1 MILLHRSQ
9 NSISAFINF
18 SSMNWQ
24 NLYQKQLD
32 ENQELK
38 KQLDIAES
46 ILREYL
52 PIVENKNE
60 EIS

>member
-1 MILLHRSQ
+1 MRRSH
-9 NSISAFINF
+9 NPFWVLF
-18 SSMNWQ
+18 KLSSMDWQ

-32 ENQELK
+32 ENQDLK

-52 PIVENKNE
+52 PIVENNDE
-60 EIS
+60 QN

>member
-1 MILLHRSQ
+1 
-9 NSISAFINF
+9 
-18 SSMNWQ
+18 MNWQ

-52 PIVENKNE
+52 PIVENNDE
-60 EIS
+60 VIS

>member
-1 MILLHRSQ
+1 
-9 NSISAFINF
+9 
-18 SSMNWQ
+18 MNWQ

-38 KQLDIAES
+38 KQLDITES

-52 PIVENKNE
+52 PIVENNDKDL
-60 EIS
+60 S